1 MGFVSIAADSCI
13 FIRFDKDGI
22 VIIDLYVNNILIVTK
37 TEAIMKAIK
46 KGIHEAF
53 KCTKTKFINR
63 ILGIQVHRDW
73 KIRTVIL
80 EQL

>member
-22 VIIDLYVNNILIVTK
+22 AIIGLYVDDILIVTK

-46 KGIHEAF
+46 KGIYEAF
-53 KCTKTKFINR
+53 KCTEAESVNR
-63 ILGIQVHRDW
+63 ILGI
-73 KIRTVIL
+73 
-80 EQL
+80 